1 MQQLDAQFIAP
12 QSGKARQLVIFL
24 HGYGANGADLL
35 DIGEQWAPS
44 LPDCAF
50 EAPDAPD
57 VCEQN
62 AAGFQWF
69 SIRALDPVTF
79 ERDKSAAKVAPVLN
93 AYIDAALA
101 KWGVDESQLV
111 VAGFS
116 QGAMMAMYTMP
127 RRPKA
132 CAGVIGYS
140 GMIINAD
147 GLKQPGIVKMPILA
161 IHGDQDAIVPP
172 SNLAKI
178 ETGFTAAGFNVET
191 AMRPGLTHN
200 IDHFGLTRG
209 LDFSRES
216 FEKA

>member
-1 MQQLDAQFIAP
+1 MKKLDAPFIAP
-12 QSGKARQLVIFL
+12 LSGKAKQLVVFL

-35 DIGEQWAPS
+35 DIGEQWAPA

-50 EAPDAPD
+50 EAPNAPE
-57 VCEQN
+57 VCEQY

-79 ERDKSAAKVAPVLN
+79 ERDKSAARVAPILN
-93 AYIDAALA
+93 AYLDETLA

-116 QGAMMAMYTMP
+116 QGAMMAMYAMP

-140 GMIINAD
+140 GMMID
-147 GLKQPGIVKMPILA
+147 GEGLKQPGISKMPILA
-161 IHGDQDAIVPP
+161 IHGDQDDIVPP

-178 ETGFTAAGFNVET
+178 DDAFIAAGFNVET
-191 AMRPGLTHN
+191 AMRPGLGHN
-200 IDHFGLTRG
+200 IDQFGFTRG
-209 LDFSRES
+209 LDFTRES

>member
-1 MQQLDAQFIAP
+1 M
-12 QSGKARQLVIFL
+12 
-24 HGYGANGADLL
+24 GAVFAGLR
-35 DIGEQWAPS
+35 
-44 LPDCAF
+44 F